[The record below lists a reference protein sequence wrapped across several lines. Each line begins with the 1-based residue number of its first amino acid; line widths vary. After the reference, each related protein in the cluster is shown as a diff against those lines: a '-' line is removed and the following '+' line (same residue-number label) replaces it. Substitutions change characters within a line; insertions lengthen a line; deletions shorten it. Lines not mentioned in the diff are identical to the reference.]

1 MLLLLLFV
9 ELKFR
14 AALKLPLVALKIG
27 LLNVVVVVVAVV
39 VVEEEEEEEEEGT
52 VLVRVDAIKAG
63 LVLVLLFSVA
73 TLLTGLVLV
82 LGAKTKIVTCLLGCS
97 LSYYLN
103 LLGRFKFSDFGL
115 NIV

>member
-27 LLNVVVVVVAVV
+27 LLNVVVV
-39 VVEEEEEEEEEGT
+39 
-52 VLVRVDAIKAG
+52 
-63 LVLVLLFSVA
+63 VLVLLFSVA